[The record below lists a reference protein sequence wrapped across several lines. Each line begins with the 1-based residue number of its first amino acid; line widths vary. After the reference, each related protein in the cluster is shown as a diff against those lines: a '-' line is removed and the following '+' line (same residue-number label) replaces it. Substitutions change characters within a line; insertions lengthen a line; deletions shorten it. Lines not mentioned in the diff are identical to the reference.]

1 MTFRQKESTPDRL
14 SRKRRTEWR
23 IHECKE
29 CHCGIRCAI
38 HWTVGGTGL
47 RGVVESTAGH
57 RRSRSV
63 AYANWCRPFLGRRR
77 AGRPDG
83 DTAACLCRGQ
93 SVGYV
98 HRTPCRCG
106 YGDSVGPAVH
116 CGRQFHSLVL
126 WQCRNLV
133 GNGDFRFLN
142 RRGQRAGAGDRK
154 TRLCRS
160 YCDGYRRL
168 LRLYHRRCRHCGID
182 FRSTCAGMVRL
193 ACLTCRLERAAA
205 SGRGIVGVAHTA

>member
-1 MTFRQKESTPDRL
+1 MNAKN
-14 SRKRRTEWR
+14 
-23 IHECKE
+23 
-29 CHCGIRCAI
+29 AI
-38 HWTVGGTGL
+38 AEYDVPSTGL
-47 RGVVESTAGH
+47 WAALVFVVSLNLRPAIAAVGPLLTQIGADLSWGEGVQGVLTAIPLL
-57 RRSRSV
+57 
-63 AYANWCRPFLGRRR
+63 AF
-77 AGRPDG
+77 
-83 DTAACLCRGQ
+83 AAVSPL
-93 SVGYV
+93 V
-98 HRTPCRCG
+98 TFI
-106 YGDSVGPAVH
+106 VGPAVH

-154 TRLCRS
+154 TRLRRS
-160 YCDGYRRL
+160 YCDGYRCL

>member
-1 MTFRQKESTPDRL
+1 MNAKN
-14 SRKRRTEWR
+14 
-23 IHECKE
+23 
-29 CHCGIRCAI
+29 AI
-38 HWTVGGTGL
+38 AEYDVPSTGL
-47 RGVVESTAGH
+47 WAALVFVVSL
-57 RRSRSV
+57 
-63 AYANWCRPFLGRRR
+63 NLRP
-77 AGRPDG
+77 AI
-83 DTAACLCRGQ
+83 AA
-93 SVGYV
+93 
-98 HRTPCRCG
+98 
-106 YGDSVGPAVH
+106 VGPLLTQIGADLSWGEGVQGVLTAIPLLAFAAVSPLVTFIERRVGVDMAILSALL
-116 CGRQFHSLVL
+116 CIHSLVL

-182 FRSTCAGMVRL
+182 FRSTCADMVRL
-193 ACLTCRLERAAA
+193 ACLTCRLERTAA